1 MQELSFTTKT
11 ANLYKTAFLLAI
23 LTIFYNLAE
32 GILATYFGY
41 SDDSLALFGF
51 GVDSFI
57 EVISGLGIAHLVW
70 RIWRNGESERDSFE
84 RLALQI
90 TGIAFYLLVA
100 GLTATAIYNLW
111 TQSKPETTFWGV
123 IVSLASIF
131 VMAFLIA
138 AKKNVGKKLNSEA
151 ILADA
156 NCTKVCLYMSFIL
169 LASSAVFELTQIGYF
184 DIIGTLGIAFLA
196 FREGRECFE
205 KAAGKACCS
214 CEND

>member
-1 MQELSFTTKT
+1 MKELSFTNKA
-11 ANLYKTAFLLAI
+11 ANLYKIAFLLAV
-23 LTIFYNLAE
+23 LTVFYNFAE

-41 SDDSLALFGF
+41 SDDSLALLGF

-57 EVISGLGIAHLVW
+57 ELISGFGIAHLVW
-70 RIWRNGESERDSFE
+70 RIWRKGESHRDSFE

-90 TGIAFYLLVA
+90 TGVAFYLLVVGLIA
-100 GLTATAIYNLW
+100 GAVYSWW
-111 TQSKPETTFWGV
+111 TQNKPETTFWGV
-123 IVSLASIF
+123 IVSLVSVF

-138 AKKNVGKKLNSEA
+138 AKKNVGEKLNSEA
-151 ILADA
+151 IIADA
-156 NCTKVCLYMSFIL
+156 NCTKICLYMSFVL
-169 LASSAVFELTQIGYF
+169 LASSAFFELTQIGYF

-205 KAAGKACCS
+205 KAAGKVCCS

>member
-11 ANLYKTAFLLAI
+11 ANLYKVAFLLAI

-51 GVDSFI
+51 GIDSFI

-70 RIWRNGESERDSFE
+70 RIWRKGTSERDNFE
-84 RLALQI
+84 RFALKI
-90 TGIAFYLLVA
+90 TGAAFYLLVA
-100 GLTATAIYNLW
+100 GLIFTAFYNLL
-111 TQSKPETTFWGV
+111 TNSKPETTFWGV

-131 VMAFLIA
+131 AMTFLIA
-138 AKKNVGKKLNSEA
+138 AKKNVGRKLNSEA

-156 NCTKVCLYMSFIL
+156 NCTKVCLYMSFVL
-169 LASSAVFELTQIGYF
+169 LASSAVFELTRIAYF
-184 DIIGTLGIAFLA
+184 DIIGTFGIAYLA
-196 FREGRECFE
+196 FREGKECFE
-205 KAAGKACCS
+205 KASGKACCS